1 MKSVQKGFTLIE
13 LMIVVAIVGILAAV
27 AIPAYQD
34 YTIRAQVTE
43 AMSLSSAAKA
53 AVAETFANTGAFP
66 TSNAAAGLSATIS
79 GKYVSDLTVGAGGVI
94 TATFGSGA
102 NSKLSS
108 GGGKKLSLVPG
119 TSPSNDIVWQCG
131 LKRLGASV
139 FTSTG
144 TDATDVDSKYLPTEC
159 RA

>member
-66 TSNAAAGLSATIS
+66 TSNSAAGLSATIS

-94 TATFGSGA
+94 TATFGTAA
-102 NSKLSS
+102 NGKLNA
-108 GGGKKLSLVPG
+108 KKLTLVPG

>member
-66 TSNAAAGLSATIS
+66 SGNAAAGLSATIS
-79 GKYVSDLTVGAGGVI
+79 GKYVSDLTVGTNGEL

-102 NSKLSS
+102 NSKLLN
-108 GGGKKLSLVPG
+108 KKLTLVPG
-119 TSPSNDIVWQCG
+119 VSPSNDIIWQCG
-131 LKRLGASV
+131 LKRIATG

-144 TDATDVDSKYLPTEC
+144 QDATTVESKYLPTEC
-159 RA
+159 R

>member
-66 TSNAAAGLSATIS
+66 ATNAAAGLSATIS
-79 GKYVSDLTVGAGGVI
+79 GKYVSDLTVGAGGVL
-94 TATFGSGA
+94 TATFGTGA
-102 NSKLSS
+102 NSKL
-108 GGGKKLSLVPG
+108 GGKFLSLVPG

-131 LKRLGASV
+131 LKRLGTTV

-144 TDATDVDSKYLPTEC
+144 TDKTDVDSKYLPTEC
-159 RA
+159 R